1 MQTVRRIPPTA
12 SNPAECRRIIPEG
25 GCADS
30 VRSGLFFHAVAGSV
44 LFVYSV
50 ALLVRAILSWFV
62 REGDS
67 PFSSLLILITEPLIL
82 PVRHLCDRFGWFQGV
97 PMDVPFLLTALF
109 VSLLTTLLRALV

>member
-1 MQTVRRIPPTA
+1 MYGVVYFFTRLLV
-12 SNPAECRRIIPEG
+12 
-25 GCADS
+25 
-30 VRSGLFFHAVAGSV
+30 LFFS
-44 LFVYSV
+44 FVSV

-82 PVRHLCDRFGWFQGV
+82 PVGWFQGV

>member
-1 MQTVRRIPPTA
+1 MYGVVYFFTRLLV
-12 SNPAECRRIIPEG
+12 
-25 GCADS
+25 
-30 VRSGLFFHAVAGSV
+30 LFFS
-44 LFVYSV
+44 FISV

-82 PVRHLCDRFGWFQGV
+82 PVRRLCDRFGWFQGV

>member
-1 MQTVRRIPPTA
+1 MYGVVYFFTRLLV
-12 SNPAECRRIIPEG
+12 
-25 GCADS
+25 
-30 VRSGLFFHAVAGSV
+30 LFFS
-44 LFVYSV
+44 FVSV

-97 PMDVPFLLTALF
+97 PMDVPF
-109 VSLLTTLLRALV
+109 

>member
-1 MQTVRRIPPTA
+1 MYGVVYFFTRLLV
-12 SNPAECRRIIPEG
+12 
-25 GCADS
+25 
-30 VRSGLFFHAVAGSV
+30 LFFS
-44 LFVYSV
+44 FVSV
-50 ALLVRAILSWFV
+50 ALLVRAIPVSYTHLRALLVRAVLSWFV
-62 REGDS
+62 GEADS

>member
-1 MQTVRRIPPTA
+1 MYGVVYFFTRLLV
-12 SNPAECRRIIPEG
+12 
-25 GCADS
+25 
-30 VRSGLFFHAVAGSV
+30 LFFS
-44 LFVYSV
+44 FVSV

-82 PVRHLCDRFGWFQGV
+82 PVRYLCDRFGWFQG
-97 PMDVPFLLTALF
+97 VPFLLTALF

>member
-1 MQTVRRIPPTA
+1 MYGV
-12 SNPAECRRIIPEG
+12 
-25 GCADS
+25 
-30 VRSGLFFHAVAGSV
+30 VYFFTR
-44 LFVYSV
+44 
-50 ALLVRAILSWFV
+50 LLILSWFV

>member
-12 SNPAECRRIIPEG
+12 SNPAERRRIIPEG
-25 GCADS
+25 GCADC
-30 VRSGLFFHAVAGSV
+30 V
-44 LFVYSV
+44 SV

>member
-12 SNPAECRRIIPEG
+12 SNPAERRRIFRREDAPTVYG
-25 GCADS
+25 
-30 VRSGLFFHAVAGSV
+30 VVYFFTRLLVLFFS
-44 LFVYSV
+44 FVSV